1 MAEEVPAVSR
11 PEPIQSPVA
20 PVTADGPAE
29 PARAA
34 NAVSAA
40 IGVPGVADPA
50 VADPSLAAELD
61 RLRAEVAR
69 LEEENRAYVRAMRHM
84 TAAAEDVLADA
95 RREAAETRARVA
107 AEAYERLTVARAD
120 ARAAVYEERRRLA
133 AELEL
138 LAAVREKITEERT
151 SLTQFHSH
159 LNVRLRQLVHA
170 MVDFTDRSPQ
180 LEAAPAQPVPSSG
193 ARHEDDVIDTVAE
206 EKADLGSNGR
216 ERHPLLDTITA
227 HDEELEEAFAAFF
240 SADIDMEP
248 SRTWILNDQ

>member
-1 MAEEVPAVSR
+1 VSR
-11 PEPIQSPVA
+11 PDPNQSPA
-20 PVTADGPAE
+20 SPPAAADGS
-29 PARAA
+29 
-34 NAVSAA
+34 V
-40 IGVPGVADPA
+40 
-50 VADPSLAAELD
+50 DPSTAAELA
-61 RLRAEVAR
+61 RLRTEVSR

-84 TAAAEDVLADA
+84 TSAAEEVLADA

-151 SLTQFHSH
+151 TLTQFHSQ
-159 LNVRLRQLVHA
+159 LNGRLRQLVHA
-170 MVDFTDRSPQ
+170 MVEFTDRSPE
-180 LEAAPAQPVPSSG
+180 LAAGPPVPVANGAHTTNGSPATNGSHASNGAHGPHAPAAAANGSQ
-193 ARHEDDVIDTVAE
+193 RDDVIDAVAAE
-206 EKADLGSNGR
+206 ETDLGAVRRDG
-216 ERHPLLDTITA
+216 HPLLENIDA